1 MERTVSGI
9 FALLIGI
16 GGLWTGLRALKNR
29 RLLNQWKTTQG
40 KVIERGV
47 YQPNLPMLSA
57 PAFRYAP
64 LVRYAYQVDGKEFVN
79 NCIHPRRIQL
89 PPHNSRK
96 WAQKKADGFADD
108 VTVHYNSADPAESYL
123 IQTSKAALYTLV
135 ALSFLALLIG
145 IGIFVIR

>member
-1 MERTVSGI
+1 MERIVSGI
-9 FALLIGI
+9 FALLIGL

-29 RLLNQWKTTQG
+29 KILNEWKTTQG
-40 KVIERGV
+40 KVIERGI
-47 YQPNLPMLSA
+47 YQPNMPMLSA

-64 LVRYAYQVDGKEFVN
+64 LVRYSYQVGGKEFVN
-79 NCIHPRRIQL
+79 NCIHPSRIQM

-96 WAQKKADGFADD
+96 WAQKKADAFADD
-108 VTVHYNSADPAESYL
+108 VTVHYNSANPQESYL

-135 ALSFLALLIG
+135 TLSFLVLLIG